1 MARSRSVRAARRSRA
16 LGQQADPARHARRRA
31 RHVQPTV
38 QGFPGHRP
46 DTRRGAAG
54 ARGAGHAV
62 GLVHP
67 CRRRAHDQRRHHH
80 RREIHCGVHTAA
92 LARADVARLK
102 DLRANPWQ
110 QRGVRQRR
118 EPRAGRTPGSAAERR
133 ARSCRVEEGCWRP
146 SSIPS
151 SCRSERRWQ
160 PVATTTTARSPP
172 SWPPARSDRD
182 RVGLPRRVCP
192 RWACWPSRPHAVAGR
207 LRGSA
212 LRGRGGSATGAAVI
226 G

>member
-1 MARSRSVRAARRSRA
+1 LARSRSVRAARRSRA

-151 SCRSERRWQ
+151 SCRSQRRWQ
-160 PVATTTTARSPP
+160 LRRRPGRLLHGHRHAATAIALAYLGAFA
-172 SWPPARSDRD
+172 PAGPAVLRE
-182 RVGLPRRVCP
+182 
-192 RWACWPSRPHAVAGR
+192 PHAVAGR